1 MINYIDPNKL
11 EDSASDSLHKDLGEQ
26 AHLEGL
32 LPELEQKLSQLPE
45 QAPALDRAGLLLEIA
60 RIHQLLERG
69 EQAWPLARTAF
80 ELFSSEQAWEDAADA
95 CDVLYQSDQPDSL
108 AALANGIWLGV
119 TFPIDPE
126 VSVHLLSHI
135 VDDTPDDADGAAVA
149 AVSALYL
156 AEARAEDE
164 PEKER
169 LVFFSNQLLGRVAR
183 RHSGVET
190 QQQFSLWIEKLEL
203 NDPDKF
209 LVRLRNVIDVL
220 AQDDWWID
228 REAIHQQLDA
238 I

>member
-11 EDSASDSLHKDLGEQ
+11 EDSVADSLHKDLGEQ

-45 QAPALDRAGLLLEIA
+45 QAPVLERAGLLLEIA
-60 RIHQLLERG
+60 HIYQFLERG

-80 ELFSSEQAWEDAADA
+80 ELFSSEQRWEDAADA

-108 AALANGIWLGV
+108 VALANGVWLGV

-126 VSVHLLSHI
+126 ISVHLLSHI

-156 AEARAEDE
+156 AEGRAQEGL
-164 PEKER
+164 EKKR

-183 RHSGVET
+183 RHSGVES

-228 REAIHQQLDA
+228 REAIRQQLDE
-238 I
+238 

>member
-1 MINYIDPNKL
+1 MVDFLDPNKL

-32 LPELEQKLSQLPE
+32 LPELEQKLAQLPE
-45 QAPALDRAGLLLEIA
+45 QTPATERGALLLEIA
-60 RIHQLLERG
+60 RIHQHLERG

-80 ELFSSEQAWEDAADA
+80 ELFSGEHAWEDAADA

-108 AALANGIWLGV
+108 IALANGIWLGV
-119 TFPIDPE
+119 TFPIDAE
-126 VSVHLLSHI
+126 VSVHLLSHV

-149 AVSALYL
+149 AVTALYL
-156 AEARAEDE
+156 AESRAREGA
-164 PEKER
+164 EKER

-220 AQDDWWID
+220 AQEDWWVD
-228 REAIHQQLDA
+228 REAIRQQ
-238 I
+238 IKTR

>member
-1 MINYIDPNKL
+1 MVDYIDPNKL
-11 EDSASDSLHKDLGEQ
+11 EDSASDSLHKNLGEQ
-26 AHLEGL
+26 AQLEGL

-45 QAPALDRAGLLLEIA
+45 QAPVNERAGLLLEIA

-80 ELFSSEQAWEDAADA
+80 ELFSSKQAWEDAADA
-95 CDVLYQSDQPDSL
+95 CDVLYQSNQPDSL
-108 AALANGIWLGV
+108 IALANGIWLGV

-126 VSVHLLSHI
+126 ISVHLLSHI

-149 AVSALYL
+149 AVAALYL
-156 AEARAEDE
+156 AEARAAEG

-183 RHSGVET
+183 RHSDVET
-190 QQQFSLWIEKLEL
+190 QEQFSFWIEKLEL

-228 REAIHQQLDA
+228 REAIHQQLETN
-238 I
+238 